1 MKVVKRGRYEQLA
14 NDDGTPVVA
23 RLAGC
28 VVTGVTESNGK
39 RYASLDMSSSTGDRQ
54 LLLDVDECIRARV
67 RPRFS
72 PMRLAWTRVTVKI
85 VTTDDVATGGVV
97 DVELTPGAFGS
108 FGWCLLL
115 TRVSQSFRE

>member
-14 NDDGTPVVA
+14 NDDGAPVVA

-28 VVTGVTESNGK
+28 VVTGVTESHGK
-39 RYASLDMSSSTGDRQ
+39 RYATLDMSSATGDRQ
-54 LLLDVDECIRARV
+54 ALLDVDAFINARA

-72 PMRLAWTRVTVKI
+72 PMRLAWSRVTVKI
-85 VTTDDVATGGVV
+85 VVDDDVATGDVV
-97 DVELTPGAFGS
+97 DVDLSPGAFGS

-115 TRVSQSFRE
+115 RRVSQSCRE

>member
-1 MKVVKRGRYEQLA
+1 MFKAVKRGRYEQLTTI
-14 NDDGTPVVA
+14 DGTPVVA

-28 VVTGVTESNGK
+28 TVAKVTESNGK
-39 RYASLDMSSSTGDRQ
+39 RYATLDASCSTGDRQ
-54 LLLDVDECIRARV
+54 LLLDVDDFIRTRA

-72 PMRLAWTRVTVKI
+72 PMRMAWAC
-85 VTTDDVATGGVV
+85 VTTKDEVGVEPGSVV

-115 TRVSQSFRE
+115 KRVVSQTFPE